1 MPLAHEKE
9 YVVCHEDHRVY
20 HNYMNIFSP
29 HNPDCLGP
37 ECVCNVTNSEG
48 DVVNVRNIMQ
58 MA

>member
-1 MPLAHEKE
+1 MEQHA
-9 YVVCHEDHRVY
+9 VCHKNHGVY